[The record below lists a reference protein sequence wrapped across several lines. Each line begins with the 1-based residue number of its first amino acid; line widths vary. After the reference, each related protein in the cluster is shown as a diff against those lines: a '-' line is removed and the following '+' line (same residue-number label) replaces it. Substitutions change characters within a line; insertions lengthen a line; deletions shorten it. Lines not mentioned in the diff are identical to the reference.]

1 MAPDYARHGLAEQLQ
16 VTVDRYQPR
25 SMQRQIVIVG
35 RNSLEH
41 PEQPRVRFRVQPV
54 WHERSRFHAFDV
66 PQVKIFVAA
75 KPEELSVLIADLGI
89 AATWQVAAAANEAG
103 RPAMLESAVADA
115 RQQTH
120 LETANVPSQDQLQT
134 KLDVSVQYRL
144 IGSMAPT
151 VLEETG
157 NAAKAVEVHLKPKL
171 RSLLRE
177 QGKSIKRAEDF
188 FKEETQNMLQTGL
201 TDGLREYLAPKG
213 IEVSAVLI
221 RDIALPP
228 FIVQAI
234 EKKKEREQAVE
245 QERAELER
253 VRTQLQQQVA
263 RAEAQREAADQEAAR
278 KRILADATA
287 YEITQINNAIAK
299 NPAYIQLQSLE
310 ALKAIS
316 KDPASKIYFMDGSS
330 PSPLPLMHLGD
341 SMRSQ

>member
-1 MAPDYARHGLAEQLQ
+1 MAS
-16 VTVDRYQPR
+16 TK
-25 SMQRQIVIVG
+25 MQKNAPIVIVVVG
-35 RNSLEH
+35 LLILVGSNFYKTIPPGH
-41 PEQPRVRFRVQPV
+41 VG
-54 WHERSRFHAFDV
+54 
-66 PQVKIFVAA
+66 VAA
-75 KPEELSVLIADLGI
+75 LFGNVQQEGFSQGLHIPVNPLYRWTLF
-89 AATWQVAAAANEAG
+89 
-103 RPAMLESAVADA
+103 DA

-120 LETANVPSQDQLQT
+120 METANVPSQDQLQT

-144 IGSMAPT
+144 IGSMAPSI
-151 VLEETG
+151 LEQTG
-157 NAAKAVEVHLKPKL
+157 DAAKAVEVHLKPKL

-188 FKEETQNMLQTGL
+188 FREETQEALQTGL
-201 TDGLREYLAPKG
+201 TEGLREYLAPKG

-253 VRTQLQQQVA
+253 VRTELQQQVA
-263 RAEAQREAADQEAAR
+263 RAEAGREAADQEAGR
-278 KRILADATA
+278 MRIMADARA
-287 YEITQINNAIAK
+287 YEITQINNAIAN

-341 SMRSQ
+341 LQGSK

>member
-1 MAPDYARHGLAEQLQ
+1 MANPIVKKGAPLTI
-16 VTVDRYQPR
+16 V
-25 SMQRQIVIVG
+25 VIV
-35 RNSLEH
+35 L
-41 PEQPRVRFRVQPV
+41 
-54 WHERSRFHAFDV
+54 
-66 PQVKIFVAA
+66 
-75 KPEELSVLIADLGI
+75 VLIGMNFYKTI
-89 AATWQVAAAANEAG
+89 PPGHVGVATLFGNVQ
-103 RPAMLESAVADA
+103 AVGYEQGLHIPVNPLYRWTIYDA

-120 LETANVPSQDQLQT
+120 METANVPSQDQLQT
-134 KLDVSVQYRL
+134 KLDVSVQYRI
-144 IGSMAPT
+144 IGAMAPSI
-151 VLEETG
+151 LQETG
-157 NAAKAVEVHLKPKL
+157 DARKAVEVHLKPKL

-188 FKEETQNMLQTGL
+188 FREETQEALQAGL
-201 TDGLREYLAPKG
+201 TDGLRDYLAPKG

-263 RAEAQREAADQEAAR
+263 RAEAGREAADQEAER

-287 YEITQINNAIAK
+287 YEITQINKAVAD

-316 KDPASKIYFMDGSS
+316 KDPASKIYFLDGSS

-341 SMRSQ
+341 LQSKQ